1 MACYQILT
9 QSSESTVVAEY
20 IPEKRN
26 AEAYQSEADLE
37 REFIALLKLQGY
49 EYLPIHTETDLIA
62 NLRVRIEELNGIKF
76 TDSEWD
82 RFFTVH
88 IANANEGIVEKTR
101 KLQDGDSRISFRR
114 DDGLTKNIALIEKYN
129 IHANKLQ
136 VNMKTTREHIKIVMT
151 LLYS

>member
-82 RFFTVH
+82 RFFTVQYRKRQRRYS
-88 IANANEGIVEKTR
+88 GKDKKVTR
-101 KLQDGDSRISFRR
+101 RR
-114 DDGLTKNIALIEKYN
+114 QP
-129 IHANKLQ
+129 HF
-136 VNMKTTREHIKIVMT
+136 V
-151 LLYS
+151 